1 MIKNPQ
7 LIEQAELEYERRYL
21 LTLEEK
27 FGLLEEMYQL
37 ALELG
42 RFPQHQLDDESDD
55 TLSLAKALHGKI
67 RTAFGTHRRGA

>member
-7 LIEQAELEYERRYL
+7 LIEHAELEYERRYL
-21 LTLEEK
+21 LTLEQK

-42 RFPQHQLDDESDD
+42 RFPQHQIDAESDD

-67 RTAFGTHRRGA
+67 RTAFGTPR